1 MRITGRMQREGQV
14 IHVVADRIEDLSD
27 MLDLLDDADAL
38 NPAPAH
44 ADEIGN
50 AARTSAPGEP
60 RPGHLPP
67 PKLRRHPREQA
78 KGLFRSR
85 DFH

>member
-1 MRITGRMQREGQV
+1 V
-14 IHVVADRIEDLSD
+14 IHVIADRIEDLSD
-27 MLDLLDDADAL
+27 MLDLLDDADAV
-38 NPAPAH
+38 NPAQAH
-44 ADEIGN
+44 ADE
-50 AARTSAPGEP
+50 P
-60 RPGHLPP
+60 RPGRLPP